1 MLRWP
6 TMTPITCSRQ
16 SLPHSMRRGGSI
28 CRLLVCSV
36 SQGRP
41 RAAGRETGDAAAR
54 LPRTGQPCLP
64 QRFSRAR
71 RDQDHRGKVAMPL
84 EYRAPAWIARL
95 QASGSGS
102 LHPRVSS
109 ADSSTTWAS
118 NAVRAGNTTSIAPTI
133 KMGRHRGPM
142 DKAAGRRS
150 GFRRPATT
158 PRRRVRVRRIPAL
171 HIPAR
176 RALGRQ
182 RREPRA
188 RPASPLGRMPA
199 CRPCAVARWRAGG
212 LPIGPRA
219 WKAFSHGFPCRY
231 GPGQAAPRS
240 PPRDPCGAACRCDG

>member
-1 MLRWP
+1 MGQGYVPELHDPNRCKAKEQLSASLADDDAHHLFEAVVAALDAERRFDLPAACMLGKSGAAPKPPVERP
-6 TMTPITCSRQ
+6 ATLQRGFLRPDSRA
-16 SLPHSMRRGGSI
+16 
-28 CRLLVCSV
+28 CRNDFP
-36 SQGRP
+36 G
-41 RAAGRETGDAAAR
+41 
-54 LPRTGQPCLP
+54 
-64 QRFSRAR
+64 AR
-71 RDQDHRGKVAMPL
+71 RDQDHRGKVAMPR

-118 NAVRAGNTTSIAPTI
+118 NAVRVGNTTSIAPTI

-188 RPASPLGRMPA
+188 RPASPPGRMPV
-199 CRPCAVARWRAGG
+199 CRPWAIAR
-212 LPIGPRA
+212 
-219 WKAFSHGFPCRY
+219 
-231 GPGQAAPRS
+231 
-240 PPRDPCGAACRCDG
+240 

>member
-1 MLRWP
+1 
-6 TMTPITCSRQ
+6 MTPITCSRQ

-41 RAAGRETGDAAAR
+41 EPPVERPATLQRGFLRPDSRACRND
-54 LPRTGQPCLP
+54 LPG
-64 QRFSRAR
+64 AR
-71 RDQDHRGKVAMPL
+71 RDQDHRGKVAMPR

-133 KMGRHRGPM
+133 KMGPS
-142 DKAAGRRS
+142 S
-150 GFRRPATT
+150 GTDGQGSRASI
-158 PRRRVRVRRIPAL
+158 RVPQTGSHA
-171 HIPAR
+171 
-176 RALGRQ
+176 
-182 RREPRA
+182 
-188 RPASPLGRMPA
+188 PASRQGEA
-199 CRPCAVARWRAGG
+199 DPCAAYTSTTSPWTAMARAGG
-212 LPIGPRA
+212 ATSITAGPYAGMPALRHRSMAGRGAPDRPPRA

-231 GPGQAAPRS
+231 RSAQAAPRS